1 MVAVTVGMKEP
12 LKAELW
18 AAETAARW
26 AVLKAVRLVVWW
38 AALMVDKKA
47 GQMVGWL
54 VAHLVAMRAKMTAEL
69 RAELMVVMMV

>member
-18 AAETAARW
+18 AAETAGRW

-38 AALMVDKKA
+38 VALMVEKRA
-47 GQMVGWL
+47 G
-54 VAHLVAMRAKMTAEL
+54 
-69 RAELMVVMMV
+69 